1 MPSRSIRPLFVA
13 AMLTIAAAPGAADD
27 VTDSLDAARAAYDA
41 GDLTRALEELTY
53 AQSLLQA
60 KRTEGFTDFLPPAPE
75 GWARAVSTDA
85 SGAMALMGGGAQ
97 AEATYTSEAGS
108 FTLTIVADSPM
119 VMAMAPML
127 SNPMLATAAGAK
139 MHRIGDRRLVEV
151 EDRLAALV
159 DNRILVQAEGAT
171 VDLMMPVV
179 EAVDFDALAAFRP

>member
-1 MPSRSIRPLFVA
+1 MPSRSIRPLAVA
-13 AMLTIAAAPGAADD
+13 AMLAIAALPGAADE

-41 GDLTRALEELTY
+41 GDLTRALEELTF

-60 KRTEGFTDFLPPAPE
+60 KRTEGFTAFLPPAPE

-97 AEATYTSEAGS
+97 AEATYTSGAGS

-179 EAVDFDALAAFRP
+179 EAVDFEALAAFKP